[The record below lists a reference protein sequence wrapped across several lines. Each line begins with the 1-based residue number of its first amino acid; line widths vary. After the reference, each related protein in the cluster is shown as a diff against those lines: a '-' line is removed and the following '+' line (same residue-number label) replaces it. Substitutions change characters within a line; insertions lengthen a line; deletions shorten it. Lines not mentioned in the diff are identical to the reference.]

1 MQFVKTVQ
9 LQGDADK
16 YSLSPD
22 IKRYTLIDLGF
33 EDTKRGKFEYVGSVD
48 TDNPFKPVAKLRILI
63 SADLSGFKMETVTGN
78 GMRKINIFTHP
89 RAKEFVEQ
97 YHFILKEMLKR
108 DVFLVTKGLINAVV
122 SKF

>member
-33 EDTKRGKFEYVGSVD
+33 EETKRGNFEYVGSVD

-63 SADLSGFKMETVTGN
+63 SADLSGLKWKQLPETECGKLISLPTLVLRN
-78 GMRKINIFTHP
+78 LLSSI
-89 RAKEFVEQ
+89 
-97 YHFILKEMLKR
+97 IL
-108 DVFLVTKGLINAVV
+108 F
-122 SKF
+122 

>member
-9 LQGDADK
+9 LQGDSDK
-16 YSLSPD
+16 YSVSPD

-33 EDTKRGKFEYVGSVD
+33 EETKRGNFEYVGSVD
-48 TDNPFKPVAKLRILI
+48 TDNPFNL
-63 SADLSGFKMETVTGN
+63 
-78 GMRKINIFTHP
+78 FTHP

-108 DVFLVTKGLINAVV
+108 NVFLVTKG
-122 SKF
+122 

>member
-1 MQFVKTVQ
+1 MQFAKTVQ
-9 LQGDADK
+9 LQGDSDK
-16 YSLSPD
+16 YSLSPEV
-22 IKRYTLIDLGF
+22 KRYTLIDLGF
-33 EDTKRGKFEYVGSVD
+33 EETKRGNFEYVGSVD

-63 SADLSGFKMETVTGN
+63 SADLTGVKMETVTGN

-108 DVFLVTKGLINAVV
+108 NVFLVTKG
-122 SKF
+122 

>member
-9 LQGDADK
+9 LQGDSDK
-16 YSLSPD
+16 YSISPD
-22 IKRYTLIDLGF
+22 IKRYTLIDLRF
-33 EDTKRGKFEYVGSVD
+33 EETKRGNFEYVGSVD
-48 TDNPFKPVAKLRILI
+48 TDNPFNPVAKLRILI
-63 SADLSGFKMETVTGN
+63 SADLTGFKMETVTGN

-108 DVFLVTKGLINAVV
+108 NVFLVTKG
-122 SKF
+122 